1 VPLPVLGQQYDT
13 ATVATATRGVLECCT
28 SLRGACGW
36 LAMTMHIALCP
47 ETIRHW
53 LHRLGCYLLQRPV
66 QRRDDW
72 VVFIDHTMELGAA
85 RCLLVL
91 GMPLDR
97 WQRHGGALT
106 HADVQ
111 VLMVEVVEHSTGA
124 VVHAQLRRLV
134 ARIGVPAQIVSD
146 HGGDLA
152 KGIEL
157 LRREHAGVI
166 DTYDVS
172 HKLACL
178 LKAELEPDPRWQ
190 EFLRQAGRA
199 RASLQQAR
207 GGLPRPPALR
217 TKARYQNLEGLVAWG
232 ESILKLEHAGLAERL
247 GAQRGSSA
255 AEAQQWFDRTVG
267 WVRGFAADLAGWRGL
282 LTSIETTRRQI
293 SEEGLHLASG
303 HALKPL
309 LKGDDARGRRFAARV
324 CEFVQE
330 QGSRVPSGRRYVGC
344 SDVIE
349 SIFGKYK
356 NYLERSPTPSLG
368 TNVVLFPLFV
378 TRITVELVGQAL
390 KAVKHLTAQ
399 EFVRMLGGPSESQ
412 QRQELRPPKLVTKP
426 A

>member
-1 VPLPVLGQQYDT
+1 
-13 ATVATATRGVLECCT
+13 
-28 SLRGACGW
+28 
-36 LAMTMHIALCP
+36 MTTHLALCP

-66 QRRDDW
+66 PRRNDW
-72 VVFIDHTMELGAA
+72 VVFIDHTMERGAA

-97 WQRHGGALT
+97 WQQHGGALT

-124 VVHAQLRRLV
+124 VVHEQLQRLV

-152 KGIEL
+152 KGIDL
-157 LRREHAGVI
+157 LRQAHAGVV

-190 EFLRQAGRA
+190 EFLRQAGRT
-199 RASLQQAR
+199 RASLQQAQ

-232 ESILKLEHAGLAERL
+232 EAIVKLEHPGLAQRL
-247 GAQRGSSA
+247 GAQRGSSP
-255 AEAQQWFDRTVG
+255 AEAQQWFDLMVG
-267 WVRGFAADLAGWRGL
+267 WVRGFTAELASWRGL
-282 LTSIETTRRQI
+282 LEIIAVTRRQI

-303 HALKPL
+303 PALEPL
-309 LKGDDARGRRFAARV
+309 LATGDERGRRFAMRV
-324 CEFVQE
+324 CEFVKE
-330 QGSRVPSGRRYVGC
+330 QGARIPSGRRYVGC

-356 NYLERSPTPSLG
+356 SYLERSPTPSLG
-368 TNVVLFPLFV
+368 SNVVLFPLFV
-378 TRITVELVGQAL
+378 TRITAEWVGPAL
-390 KAVKHLTAQ
+390 EAVKHRTAQ
-399 EFVRMLGGPSESQ
+399 GFVRMLGGRSESQ
-412 QRQELRPPKLVTKP
+412 QRQELRPPKLVAKP
-426 A
+426 T

>member
-1 VPLPVLGQQYDT
+1 
-13 ATVATATRGVLECCT
+13 
-28 SLRGACGW
+28 
-36 LAMTMHIALCP
+36 MTTHIALCP

-66 QRRDDW
+66 ERRDDW

-91 GMPLDR
+91 GMPLGQ
-97 WQRHGGALT
+97 WQQRGGALT

-124 VVHAQLRRLV
+124 VVHEQLRRLV

-157 LRREHAGVI
+157 LRQAHADVV

-190 EFLRQAGRA
+190 EFLRQAGRS

-232 ESILKLEHAGLAERL
+232 ESIVGLEHPGLAERL
-247 GAQRGSSA
+247 GTQRGSSPV
-255 AEAQQWFDRTVG
+255 EAQQWFDRTVG
-267 WVRGFAADLAGWRGL
+267 WVRGFAADLASWRGL
-282 LTSIETTRRQI
+282 LEIIATTQRQVR
-293 SEEGLHLASG
+293 EEGLHLASG
-303 HALKPL
+303 QALEPL
-309 LKGDDARGRRFAARV
+309 LASSDERGRRFAAGV
-324 CEFVQE
+324 CAFVKE
-330 QGSRVPSGRRYVGC
+330 PGARIPSGRRYVGC

-356 NYLERSPTPSLG
+356 SYLERSPTPSLG
-368 TNVVLFPLFV
+368 ANVVLFPLFV
-378 TRITVELVGQAL
+378 TRIRAEWVGQAL
-390 KAVKHLTAQ
+390 ETVKHRTAQ
-399 EFVRMLGGPSESQ
+399 EFVRMLGGRSESQ
-412 QRQELRPPKLVTKP
+412 LQQELRPPKLVAEPT
-426 A
+426 

>member
-1 VPLPVLGQQYDT
+1 
-13 ATVATATRGVLECCT
+13 
-28 SLRGACGW
+28 
-36 LAMTMHIALCP
+36 MTMHLVLCP

-66 QRRDDW
+66 ERRDDW
-72 VVFIDHTMELGAA
+72 IVFLDHTMELGAA

-91 GMPLDR
+91 GLPLFR
-97 WQRHGGALT
+97 WERHGGALT

-124 VVHAQLRRLV
+124 VVHAQLERLV
-134 ARIGVPAQIVSD
+134 ARIGRPAQIVSD

-152 KGIEL
+152 KGIAL
-157 LRREHAGVI
+157 LRQTHPTVI

-190 EFLRQAGRA
+190 EFLRQAGRT
-199 RASLQQAR
+199 RATLQQAP

-232 ESILKLEHAGLAERL
+232 ESILKLEHPGLAARL
-247 GAQRGSSA
+247 GAQRGSSP
-255 AEAQQWFDRTVG
+255 AEAQQWFDQTVG
-267 WVRGFAADLAGWRGL
+267 WVRDFAAELASWRGL
-282 LTSIETTRRQI
+282 LRILATTRRQI
-293 SEEGLHLASG
+293 SAEGLHLASG
-303 HALKPL
+303 AALEPL
-309 LKGDDARGRRFAARV
+309 LAADDERGRQFAARV
-324 CEFVQE
+324 CAFVTE

-356 NYLERSPTPSLG
+356 RYVERSPRPSLG
-368 TNVVLFPLFV
+368 SNVVLFPLFV
-378 TRITVELVGQAL
+378 TRISAAWVGEAL
-390 KAVKHLTAQ
+390 KAVKHRTAQ
-399 EFVRMLGGPSESQ
+399 AFVRMLGGRNESQ
-412 QRQELRPPKLVTKP
+412 LRQELRPPKLVTKP
-426 A
+426 T